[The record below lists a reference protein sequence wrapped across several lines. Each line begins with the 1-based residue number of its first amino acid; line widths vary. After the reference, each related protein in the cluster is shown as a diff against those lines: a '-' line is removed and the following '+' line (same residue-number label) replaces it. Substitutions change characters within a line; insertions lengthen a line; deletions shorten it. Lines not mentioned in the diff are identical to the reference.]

1 MSESSVQI
9 GMTAFEL
16 YQFLE
21 RSGFT
26 GPMVCT
32 LREQFL
38 KTGTCTFES
47 INMNDL
53 NTLLESW
60 GSGPVNEF
68 SDYFP
73 SIIDT

>member
-1 MSESSVQI
+1 MNI
-9 GMTAFEL
+9 GMSAFEL

-32 LREQFL
+32 LRSQYL
-38 KTGTCTFES
+38 KTGTCSFED
-47 INMNDL
+47 INMDEL
-53 NTLLESW
+53 NVLLESW

-68 SDYFP
+68 SDYYP
-73 SIIDT
+73 SIVDS